1 VLYLVLCFIWLVDFL
16 FMYNSYRLIFVAL
29 LLLCAVN
36 LSAQVSIRG
45 RVTDEDGRPISA
57 ALLRLPTHGT
67 GVISDSLGQFVLP
80 ICGDCGEGSQHLLE
94 VSYIGYQSRQ
104 LKVSASTPS
113 PLKIELRE
121 AELQAVEV
129 LAHGLDNLQSS
140 NTSREDLA
148 RNRQGSLAAS
158 LDRVAGLNSIN
169 VGVGIAKPVIRGL
182 SGSRVS
188 IQHDGTKQEGQQW
201 GGDHGLEIDALDVS
215 RLQLIKGAASL
226 RYGSDA
232 LGGVLIIASAEAPT
246 RARFFAAN
254 IESLYKTNN
263 QHGAISAQFTARR
276 NRFWAQGRYSLQSFG
291 DYRLP
296 ADKFTYNG
304 FQLPIYDNQLKNTA
318 GREESARFTV
328 GYIAPKSQNKLQ
340 ITSYKLDAG
349 IFLGAVGQPRAYNL
363 QPDGNSRDRQNPR
376 QHVEHLKISN
386 ENVFFPHPDWHLH
399 LQAAYQ
405 RNLRQEYSFPETH
418 NRPLSAENNNLA
430 LALLLQTFSAN
441 VWAEYSKNSQY
452 THTLGAQAEAQNNK
466 STGFEF
472 LIPAFQRQQIGFYYL
487 LDYRPNAKNQIS
499 AGVRGDFYQ
508 LQTQDFFQL
517 AYANRERT
525 ATYMQQRA
533 RALSRDFLNYAA
545 AVTWTYQPKA
555 SQLFQLQ
562 FGKTFRAPTINELA
576 SDGIHHGTFRH
587 ERGDSSLLAEQGFQL
602 DAAYRYHR
610 RRYSIS
616 AAAFGNYFLHYIYL
630 RPSARFS
637 PLPEGGQ
644 VYQYSQHNA
653 LFAGGEIELAAIPFA
668 NLPNLRISQAYECVY
683 NYNLN
688 TKLPLPFTPPVNI
701 LTELQYEATFSA
713 KMNGFVSLS
722 HSYFFAQN
730 RVDRNEAVTPNY
742 HLFHAA
748 AGFSFA
754 YKGQKISF
762 NLQARNILNTP
773 YLQHLSRYRQLNLP
787 EQGRDIVL
795 SLRLDF
801 GA

>member
-1 VLYLVLCFIWLVDFL
+1 
-16 FMYNSYRLIFVAL
+16 MYQSIRFVFL
-29 LLLCAVN
+29 LLFLLLVSHLRAQITVRGQVLDEQGRR
-36 LSAQVSIRG
+36 LSGV
-45 RVTDEDGRPISA
+45 V
-57 ALLRLPTHGT
+57 LRLPTHGV
-67 GVISDSLGQFVLP
+67 GVVSDSLGGFVLP

-94 VSYIGYQSRQ
+94 VSYIGYQPQQ
-104 LKVSASTPS
+104 LKVSALTPS
-113 PLKIELRE
+113 PLKIELKE

-129 LAHGLDNLQSS
+129 LAQGLDNLQTT

-148 RNRQGSLAAS
+148 RNRLGSLAAS
-158 LDRVAGLNSIN
+158 LDRVAGVNSIN

-215 RLQLIKGAASL
+215 RVQLIKGAASL

-232 LGGVLIIASAEAPT
+232 LGGVLLIASADAPT
-246 RARFFAAN
+246 QTRFFAAN
-254 IESLYKTNN
+254 LESLYKTNN
-263 QHGAISAQFTARR
+263 QHGAISAQLTARR
-276 NRFWAQGRYSLQSFG
+276 GRFWAQGRYSFQSFA

-296 ADKFTYNG
+296 ADSFVYNG
-304 FQLPIYDNQLKNTA
+304 YKLPIYGKALKNTA
-318 GREESARFTV
+318 GEEQAARFTL
-328 GYIAPKSQNKLQ
+328 GFIAPKVQNKLQ
-340 ITSYKLDAG
+340 ITAYALDAG
-349 IFLGAVGQPRAYNL
+349 IFLGAVGLPRTYNL
-363 QPDGNSRDRQNPR
+363 QSDGNSRDRQNPR
-376 QHVEHLKISN
+376 QQVQHLKVSS

-399 LQAAYQ
+399 LQGAYQ
-405 RNLRQEYSFPETH
+405 RNLRREYSFPDSH
-418 NRPLSAENNNLA
+418 NRPLSTENNNLA
-430 LALLLQTFSAN
+430 LALLLQTYSAN
-441 VWAEYSKNSQY
+441 AWAEYSPQNQY
-452 THTLGAQAEAQNNK
+452 THTFGAQTQAQSNT
-466 STGFEF
+466 SSGFEF
-472 LIPAFQRQQIGFYYL
+472 LIPAFQSQQFGAYYL
-487 LDYRPNAKNQIS
+487 FDYRPNGKNQIS
-499 AGVRGDFYQ
+499 AGLRGDFQQ

-517 AYANRERT
+517 AYTNSDRN

-533 RALSRDFLNYAA
+533 RALSRQFLNYAA
-545 AVTWTYQPKA
+545 AITWTFQPKRG
-555 SQLFQLQ
+555 QQWQFQL
-562 FGKTFRAPTINELA
+562 GKSFRSPTINELA

-587 ERGDSSLLAEQGFQL
+587 ERGDSSLRAEQGVQL
-602 DAAYRYHR
+602 DAAYRYTR
-610 RRYSIS
+610 ARYSVS

-653 LFAGGEIELAAIPFA
+653 VFAGGELELAAIPFA
-668 NLPNLRISQAYECVY
+668 NLPNLRISQAYECVF

-701 LTELQYEATFSA
+701 LTELQYQSNFSA
-713 KMNGFVSLS
+713 KISGFFSFS
-722 HSYFFAQN
+722 HAYFLAQH
-730 RVDRNEAVTPNY
+730 RVDRNEAATPNY
-742 HLFHAA
+742 HLLQAS

-801 GA
+801 GG